1 MAYDIRITFFFL
13 IPYVFLLMVG
23 ASIPTP
29 GMVGG
34 FHSFSKLGL
43 TTFYGIESN
52 RAVGITIVLHAVQ
65 VVTVLLIGYIILWR
79 EGKSIFQLKKIGE
92 EPKT

>member
-1 MAYDIRITFFFL
+1 MNFFFV

-34 FHSFSKLGL
+34 YHQFSRLGL

-52 RAVGITIVLHAVQ
+52 RAVGITIVLHALQ
-65 VVTVLLIGYIILWR
+65 VVTVILIGYIILWK

-92 EPKT
+92 EPKS